1 MSGLR
6 FWSRFPK
13 AWEDLSPRWV
23 TRQIAARH
31 PGAVIDRVDVV
42 MHADGTNRRARLA
55 LTYAKGSGPATLF
68 LKAHAPGHRLV
79 HLRNGNL
86 FSETR
91 LYAARVPLE
100 VDHPYVY
107 RAICDWLDLDFLL
120 VMEDLAARGADP
132 RDALHP
138 LNVEQVLY
146 GVRALARLHSRYWN
160 FNGQS
165 QPKLRWVRTWEPT
178 QGWQVGLRKRVPVGL
193 ARGADQLPPAI
204 TRHNG
209 DALVDQWVRYVNSLS
224 RGPLTLLHA
233 DAHVGNVYALPGNQM
248 GFLDWIV
255 RRGNWSQD
263 VGYFLVGALTEE
275 DRRRSERM
283 LIEEYCGAL
292 TVPTG
297 DRPSFDEAWL
307 RYRAS
312 HIYGLT
318 IWLSTLGT
326 DGWQPH
332 PISLQ
337 LAQRYSSA
345 CIEHDMLGALNNLG
359 V

>member
-1 MSGLR
+1 M
-6 FWSRFPK
+6 
-13 AWEDLSPRWV
+13 
-23 TRQIAARH
+23 IAARH
-31 PGAVIDRVDVV
+31 PGAVVERVDVLLQ
-42 MHADGTNRRARLA
+42 AAGTNRRARLA
-55 LTYAKGSGPATLF
+55 LHYVEGSGPATLF
-68 LKAHAPGHRLV
+68 LKAHAPHHRWV

-91 LYAARVPLE
+91 LYAARIPLE

-107 RAICDWLDLDFLL
+107 RAICDWLDLDFLI
-120 VMEDLAARGADP
+120 VMEDLESRGAEP

-138 LNVEQVLY
+138 LNIEQVLH

-160 FNGQS
+160 FSRSS
-165 QPKLRWVRTWEPT
+165 QPRLHWVRTWEPT
-178 QGWQVGLRKRVPVGL
+178 QGWQVGLRKRVPIGL
-193 ARGADQLPPAI
+193 ARGADQLPAAI
-204 TRHNG
+204 ARHSG
-209 DALVDQWVRYVNSLS
+209 DAIVGYWVRLVHSLGQ
-224 RGPLTLLHA
+224 GPLTLLHA
-233 DAHVGNVYALPGNQM
+233 DAHVGNVYTLPDNRM

-263 VGYFLVGALTEE
+263 VGYFLVGALTED

-292 TVPTG
+292 TVPA
-297 DRPSFDEAWL
+297 DVRPAPDEAWM

-312 HIYGLT
+312 HVYGLT

-337 LAQRYSSA
+337 LVQRYASA
-345 CIEHDMLGALNNLG
+345 CIEHDTMAALASLGA
-359 V
+359 

>member
-1 MSGLR
+1 
-6 FWSRFPK
+6 
-13 AWEDLSPRWV
+13 
-23 TRQIAARH
+23 
-31 PGAVIDRVDVV
+31 
-42 MHADGTNRRARLA
+42 
-55 LTYAKGSGPATLF
+55 
-68 LKAHAPGHRLV
+68 
-79 HLRNGNL
+79 
-86 FSETR
+86 
-91 LYAARVPLE
+91 
-100 VDHPYVY
+100 
-107 RAICDWLDLDFLL
+107 
-120 VMEDLAARGADP
+120 MEDLAARGADP

-160 FNGQS
+160 FSRQS

-178 QGWQVGLRKRVPVGL
+178 QGWQLGLRKRVPIGL
-193 ARGADQLPPAI
+193 ARGTDRLPSAI
-204 TRHNG
+204 TQFNG
-209 DALVDQWVRYVNSLS
+209 VKSLAQ
-224 RGPLTLLHA
+224 GPLTLLHA

-283 LIEEYCGAL
+283 LIEAYCGAL
-292 TVPTG
+292 TVPAG
-297 DRPSFDEAWL
+297 ERPSFDEAWL

-345 CIEHDMLGALNNLG
+345 CIEHDMLGALASLG